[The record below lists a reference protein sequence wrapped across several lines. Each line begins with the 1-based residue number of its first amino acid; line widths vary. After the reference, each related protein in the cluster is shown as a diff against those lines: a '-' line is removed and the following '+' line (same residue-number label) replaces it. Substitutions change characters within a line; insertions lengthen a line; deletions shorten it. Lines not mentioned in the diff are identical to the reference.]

1 MATNDRR
8 SWDLGRFVQTLSYFE
23 ELPVISWVQK
33 MIQPSSPPP
42 QPAAQV
48 SPEGNRLLFDFRQS
62 QDLSRT
68 WGSVDD
74 VVMGGVSDSQV
85 QSSPDGVLFCGTV
98 STANFGGFASIR
110 TRNFEPALDLSDY
123 QGLELRLNGDG
134 QRYKFLLRSDS
145 GWDSLAYSYSFDTV
159 AGEWLTVRIP
169 FAQMVPVFRAKTLP
183 DVSPLQTQTV
193 RSLQLMLSK
202 FEYDGALNPSFNPG
216 PFRLVIQ
223 SIQAYR

>member
-1 MATNDRR
+1 
-8 SWDLGRFVQTLSYFE
+8 
-23 ELPVISWVQK
+23 
-33 MIQPSSPPP
+33 
-42 QPAAQV
+42 
-48 SPEGNRLLFDFRQS
+48 LLFDFRQS

-85 QSSPDGVLFCGTV
+85 QPTAEGALFCGTV

-110 TRNFEPALDLSDY
+110 TRNFEPALDLSGY
-123 QGLELRLNGDG
+123 QGLELQLNGDG
-134 QRYKFLLRSDS
+134 QRYKFLLRSDA
-145 GWDSLAYSYSFDTV
+145 GWDSVAYSHAFDTV
-159 AGEWLTVRIP
+159 AGEWMTVRIP
-169 FAQMVPVFRAKTLP
+169 FAQMVPVFRAKTLQGAA
-183 DVSPLQTQTV
+183 PLQPQSI

-216 PFRLVIQ
+216 PFRLVLQ

>member
-1 MATNDRR
+1 
-8 SWDLGRFVQTLSYFE
+8 
-23 ELPVISWVQK
+23 
-33 MIQPSSPPP
+33 
-42 QPAAQV
+42 
-48 SPEGNRLLFDFRQS
+48 
-62 QDLSRT
+62 
-68 WGSVDD
+68 
-74 VVMGGVSDSQV
+74 
-85 QSSPDGVLFCGTV
+85 
-98 STANFGGFASIR
+98 
-110 TRNFEPALDLSDY
+110 
-123 QGLELRLNGDG
+123 
-134 QRYKFLLRSDS
+134 
-145 GWDSLAYSYSFDTV
+145 LAYSYSFDTV